1 VTPSSAFTLS
11 LCIMLGSAGLVAQSK
26 PAPTKPPP
34 AQKPAPAPALPP
46 APPQV
51 CQYITP
57 EEAKGLLGVDTSA
70 SSAPTK
76 GLFTSCGY
84 TSAGG
89 DTLTVY
95 VSDYGLPSVAKQFFE
110 KTREVLKTAT
120 NEDTVGV
127 PAFMHITAP
136 GPLATPAAPGA
147 AAPAPAPVTP
157 PAPAAGSAAA
167 PQPVPGAPGVV
178 MLLALKDHRTVK
190 LEASGP
196 LVTQPHQLPK
206 LRAIITRV
214 VTTLPAPTPP
224 APETPR

>member
-1 VTPSSAFTLS
+1 
-11 LCIMLGSAGLVAQSK
+11 
-26 PAPTKPPP
+26 
-34 AQKPAPAPALPP
+34 
-46 APPQV
+46 
-51 CQYITP
+51 
-57 EEAKGLLGVDTSA
+57 LLGGETTP

-76 GLFTSCGY
+76 GVFTSCGY

-120 NEDTVGV
+120 NEDTLGV
-127 PAFMHITAP
+127 PAFMHVTAP
-136 GPLATPAAPGA
+136 GPLVTPAAPGA
-147 AAPAPAPVTP
+147 TPA
-157 PAPAAGSAAA
+157 AAA
-167 PQPVPGAPGVV
+167 PPPPAAPTGTTAAASQPAPGAPGVV
-178 MLLALKDHRTVK
+178 MFLALKDHRTVK

-196 LVTQPHQLPK
+196 VVTQSHQLPK

-214 VTTLPAPTPP
+214 VTTLPAPAPP

>member
-1 VTPSSAFTLS
+1 VTSSAAFVFTL
-11 LCIMLGSAGLVAQSK
+11 CITIGSAGLAAQARPAASK
-26 PAPTKPPP
+26 PVPSKPTP
-34 AQKPAPAPALPP
+34 ATAQTPAPAPSPG
-46 APPQV
+46 QV

-57 EEAKGLLGVDTSA
+57 EEAKGLLGVEATA

-95 VSDYGLPSVAKQFFE
+95 VSDYGQPSIAKEFFE

-120 NEDTVGV
+120 NEDTLGV
-127 PAFMHITAP
+127 PAFMHT
-136 GPLATPAAPGA
+136 T
-147 AAPAPAPVTP
+147 APAPLVTAPATAGAPAP
-157 PAPAAGSAAA
+157 PAPPA
-167 PQPVPGAPGVV
+167 VV
-178 MLLALKDHRTVK
+178 MLLALKDQRTVK

-196 LVTQPHQLPK
+196 LVTQTHQLPK

-214 VTTLPAPTPP
+214 VSTLPAPAPPTPEP
-224 APETPR
+224 PR

>member
-1 VTPSSAFTLS
+1 MGSTGLAGQAKPTPN
-11 LCIMLGSAGLVAQSK
+11 K
-26 PAPTKPPP
+26 PVQAPPP
-34 AQKPAPAPALPP
+34 APN
-46 APPQV
+46 QV
-51 CQYITP
+51 CEYITP
-57 EEAKGLLGVDTSA
+57 EEAKGLLGVGATP

-127 PAFMHITAP
+127 PAFMHVTAP
-136 GPLATPAAPGA
+136 G
-147 AAPAPAPVTP
+147 PVTP
-157 PAPAAGSAAA
+157 PAPGAAPSAAA
-167 PQPVPGAPGVV
+167 TPAVPGTPGVV

-196 LVTQPHQLPK
+196 LVTPPHQLPK

-214 VTTLPAPTPP
+214 VSTLPAPAPP

>member
-1 VTPSSAFTLS
+1 MASAALAGP
-11 LCIMLGSAGLVAQSK
+11 LGAQGKPAPSK
-26 PAPTKPPP
+26 PAP
-34 AQKPAPAPALPP
+34 AQTP
-46 APPQV
+46 APPSPAQV

-57 EEAKGLLGVDTSA
+57 EEAKGLLGGETTA

-95 VSDYGLPSVAKQFFE
+95 VSDYGIPSVAKEFFE

-127 PAFMHITAP
+127 PAFVHITAP
-136 GPLATPAAPGA
+136 GPLVTPPAPGAAPAPATPAAPA
-147 AAPAPAPVTP
+147 T
-157 PAPAAGSAAA
+157 
-167 PQPVPGAPGVV
+167 PGVV

-196 LVTQPHQLPK
+196 LVTQAHQLPK

-214 VTTLPAPTPP
+214 VTTLPAPAPP

>member
-1 VTPSSAFTLS
+1 MT
-11 LCIMLGSAGLVAQSK
+11 GSAALAAGQAR
-26 PAPTKPPP
+26 PAPIKPVPAPVQKPGAAP
-34 AQKPAPAPALPP
+34 AQTPPAPAPA
-46 APPQV
+46 QV

-57 EEAKGLLGVDTSA
+57 EEAKGLLGVDATA

-84 TSAGG
+84 TSAAG

-120 NEDTVGV
+120 NEDTLGV

-136 GPLATPAAPGA
+136 GPVAPPAAPGT
-147 AAPAPAPVTP
+147 APAPAP
-157 PAPAAGSAAA
+157 APAA
-167 PQPVPGAPGVV
+167 PGQAAPGVV

-196 LVTQPHQLPK
+196 LVTQAHQLPK

-214 VTTLPAPTPP
+214 VTTLPALAPP
-224 APETPR
+224 ATETPR

>member
-1 VTPSSAFTLS
+1 MTAAAAL
-11 LCIMLGSAGLVAQSK
+11 AAQARPAST
-26 PAPTKPPP
+26 PAPARKAASAQTPAPPP
-34 AQKPAPAPALPP
+34 APVQA
-46 APPQV
+46 QV

-57 EEAKGLLGVDTSA
+57 EEAKGLLGVDATA

-76 GLFTSCGY
+76 GVFTSCGY

-110 KTREVLKTAT
+110 KTREVTKTAT
-120 NEDTVGV
+120 NEDTLGV

-136 GPLATPAAPGA
+136 APVAVVAAPPPG
-147 AAPAPAPVTP
+147 AAPAPAT
-157 PAPAAGSAAA
+157 
-167 PQPVPGAPGVV
+167 PGAPGVV
-178 MLLALKDHRTVK
+178 MILALKDHRTVK

-214 VTTLPAPTPP
+214 VSTLPAAAPP

>member
-1 VTPSSAFTLS
+1 
-11 LCIMLGSAGLVAQSK
+11 MGSAAIAAQPPAQTQVR
-26 PAPTKPPP
+26 PAPNKPVP
-34 AQKPAPAPALPP
+34 AQKPAPVPTPPP
-46 APPQV
+46 AAAQV

-57 EEAKGLLGVDTSA
+57 EEAKGLLGGETTP

-76 GLFTSCGY
+76 GVFTSCGY
-84 TSAGG
+84 TSPGG

-120 NEDTVGV
+120 NEDTLGV
-127 PAFMHITAP
+127 PTFMHITAP
-136 GPLATPAAPGA
+136 GPLAPPPAPG
-147 AAPAPAPVTP
+147 AAPAPAAPAP
-157 PAPAAGSAAA
+157 AGPAPAA
-167 PQPVPGAPGVV
+167 PGAPGVV

-214 VTTLPAPTPP
+214 VSTLPAPAPP

>member
-1 VTPSSAFTLS
+1 
-11 LCIMLGSAGLVAQSK
+11 MMGSAALAGQVK
-26 PAPTKPPP
+26 PVPTKPAAP
-34 AQKPAPAPALPP
+34 PAPA
-46 APPQV
+46 QV
-51 CQYITP
+51 CEYITP
-57 EEAKGLLGVDTSA
+57 EEAKGLLGVETTA

-84 TSAGG
+84 TSAAG

-95 VSDYGLPSVAKQFFE
+95 VSDYGLPSVAKEFFE

-127 PAFMHITAP
+127 PAFMHVTAP
-136 GPLATPAAPGA
+136 SPLTTT
-147 AAPAPAPVTP
+147 APAPAPGAP
-157 PAPAAGSAAA
+157 PAVPAT
-167 PQPVPGAPGVV
+167 PGVV

-190 LEASGP
+190 LEAAGP

-214 VTTLPAPTPP
+214 VATLPAPAPP
-224 APETPR
+224 APAPEPPR

>member
-1 VTPSSAFTLS
+1 MGSTGLAGQAKPTPN
-11 LCIMLGSAGLVAQSK
+11 K
-26 PAPTKPPP
+26 PVQAPPP
-34 AQKPAPAPALPP
+34 PSPN
-46 APPQV
+46 QV
-51 CQYITP
+51 CEYITP
-57 EEAKGLLGVDTSA
+57 EEAKGLLGVEATP

-136 GPLATPAAPGA
+136 GPVVAPAPG
-147 AAPAPAPVTP
+147 AAPAPA
-157 PAPAAGSAAA
+157 
-167 PQPVPGAPGVV
+167 VPGTPGVV

-190 LEASGP
+190 LEASGAV
-196 LVTQPHQLPK
+196 VTQPHQLPK

-214 VTTLPAPTPP
+214 VSTLPAPAPP